1 MTKQTII
8 ALLAAILTLMPGMVS
23 AKEKVVNY
31 TEVKHYFHIK
41 DTTLPYNKLITS
53 QADFDKYFSPAAVMG
68 KDGEPTKIDFRKKI
82 VVAIALSET
91 DRATEIKDLKVVD
104 TGKGEYSEKN
114 ELHLKYTVNYGSR
127 RSYVIEPMY
136 LVAIDAKYRDYLVY
150 DEGVVMQADESYST
164 DFRNMHYIGYNGHID
179 LSIDYP
185 TAPGRLHN
193 AVLDYESG
201 LLRGASDFFTFE
213 DSISTPGYA
222 GVEADAD
229 KMFNYYIGQ
238 MTTNMKGMAE
248 ANGMPYRPC
257 SMQYKIL
264 RTDET
269 DRYLTLE
276 ANGYGYTGGAH
287 GQSLNK
293 GVTFNKATGKKAELV
308 KKTVELQ
315 KLITSRLPK
324 DLGENYTPDN
334 PVPFPA
340 NDIFF
345 KNGTIV
351 FLYESD
357 EIACHAA
364 GQIMVTFYPAEIQK
378 ELTEEGKILTE
389 MN

>member
-1 MTKQTII
+1 MHVCPLFKGS
-8 ALLAAILTLMPGMVS
+8 LAA
-23 AKEKVVNY
+23 
-31 TEVKHYFHIK
+31 
-41 DTTLPYNKLITS
+41 
-53 QADFDKYFSPAAVMG
+53 
-68 KDGEPTKIDFRKKI
+68 
-82 VVAIALSET
+82 
-91 DRATEIKDLKVVD
+91 
-104 TGKGEYSEKN
+104 
-114 ELHLKYTVNYGSR
+114 
-127 RSYVIEPMY
+127 
-136 LVAIDAKYRDYLVY
+136 
-150 DEGVVMQADESYST
+150 
-164 DFRNMHYIGYNGHID
+164 
-179 LSIDYP
+179 
-185 TAPGRLHN
+185 
-193 AVLDYESG
+193 
-201 LLRGASDFFTFE
+201 AS
-213 DSISTPGYA
+213 
-222 GVEADAD
+222 
-229 KMFNYYIGQ
+229 
-238 MTTNMKGMAE
+238 

-340 NDIFF
+340 NEIFF